1 MQKLILII
9 EGHKLRYSY
18 TQQGS
23 SNKVSQLNYSIMIRV
38 KVVHVLVVV
47 AQVVGEVVLA
57 LAVAIVVVVAGK

>member
-18 TQQGS
+18 TQPGS
-23 SNKVSQLNYSIMIRV
+23 SDKVSQLKYSIMIRI
-38 KVVHVLVVV
+38 KVVLVVV

-57 LAVAIVVVVAGK
+57 LAVAIMVVVAGK

>member
-18 TQQGS
+18 TQPGS
-23 SNKVSQLNYSIMIRV
+23 SNKVSQLNYSIMIRI
-38 KVVHVLVVV
+38 KVEHVLVVV

>member
-18 TQQGS
+18 TQPGS

-38 KVVHVLVVV
+38 KVVLVVV
-47 AQVVGEVVLA
+47 VQVVGEVVLA